1 MPIHTKA
8 ERAKAQKG
16 RQKPGR
22 RNKAR
27 TGLKKKLKSK
37 IRKAI
42 IGI

>member
-8 ERAKAQKG
+8 ERAKARKG
-16 RQKPGR
+16 KKP
-22 RNKAR
+22 KSSF
-27 TGLKKKLKSK
+27 KKSIRKK